1 MKNHKASWKKS
12 MNELCLRANAK
23 INLFLEVLDK
33 RPDGYHNID
42 TIFQSIGLHDTL
54 IFRETRSGIIKLT
67 SDSEELPLDSS
78 NLVYKASELLLK
90 KSGKNYGV
98 EIHIN
103 KRIPLGAG
111 LAGGSTDA
119 SATLVGLN
127 ELWSLGYT
135 TDDLLMLGRRLGAD
149 VPFCLVGGTAIGRE
163 RGDILTRLNPIPKL
177 YVVIANPGF
186 QVSTAW
192 AYNGLSKLGL
202 TRERKSDNILVD
214 KIQRG
219 DLSDIEG
226 DLFNVFE
233 SLVMEEYPEI
243 RELKSLLAQHGVLG
257 VLMTGSGSTVFAL
270 IQDIS
275 IAEKIQQ
282 KARQRVGYCVVTETS
297 DFSIAKI

>member
-1 MKNHKASWKKS
+1 MS
-12 MNELCLRANAK
+12 ELCLQANAK

-54 IFRETRSGIIKLT
+54 IFRKTRSGVIKLT
-67 SDSEELPLDSS
+67 SDNEELPLDSS
-78 NLVYKASELLLK
+78 NLVFKASELLLK
-90 KSGKNYGV
+90 ESGKNYGV

-149 VPFCLVGGTAIGRE
+149 VPFCLIGGTAIGRE
-163 RGDILTRLNPIPKL
+163 RGDILTRLNPIQKL

-192 AYNGLSKLGL
+192 AYKSLSKLGL
-202 TRERKSDNILVD
+202 TRERKSDNILVE
-214 KIQRG
+214 KIQKG
-219 DLSDIEG
+219 DLSDIG
-226 DLFNVFE
+226 GNLFNVFE
-233 SLVMEEYPEI
+233 SVVMEEYPEI
-243 RELKSLLAQHGVLG
+243 RELKTLLTQPGVLG

-270 IQDIS
+270 TQDIVS
-275 IAEKIQQ
+275 AEKIQQ
-282 KARQRVGYCVVTETS
+282 QARQHVGYCIVTETS
-297 DFSIAKI
+297 DFSIARI

>member
-1 MKNHKASWKKS
+1 MS
-12 MNELCLRANAK
+12 ERCLRANEK

-54 IFRETRSGIIKLT
+54 LFRETRSGVIKLS
-67 SDSEELPLDSS
+67 SDNEELPLDSS

-90 KSGKNYGV
+90 ESGKNYGI

-119 SATLVGLN
+119 SATLIGLN

-135 TDDLLMLGRRLGAD
+135 TDDLLMLGSRLGAD
-149 VPFCLVGGTAIGRE
+149 VPFCLIGGTAIGRG
-163 RGDILTRLNPIPKL
+163 RGDILTRLNPIQKL

-192 AYNGLSKLGL
+192 AYKDLSKLGL
-202 TRERKSDNILVD
+202 TRERKSDNILVE
-214 KIQRG
+214 KIQKG
-219 DLSDIEG
+219 DLSDIG
-226 DLFNVFE
+226 GNLFNVFE
-233 SLVMEEYPEI
+233 SVVMEEYPEI
-243 RELKSLLAQHGVLG
+243 RELKTFLTHHGVLG

-270 IQDIS
+270 TQDIS
-275 IAEKIQQ
+275 IAEKIQ
-282 KARQRVGYCVVTETS
+282 RQAKQHISYCVVTETS
-297 DFSIAKI
+297 DFSIARI

>member
-1 MKNHKASWKKS
+1 MS
-12 MNELCLRANAK
+12 ELCLRANAK

-33 RPDGYHNID
+33 RLDGYHNID
-42 TIFQSIGLHDTL
+42 TIFQSIDLHDTL
-54 IFRETRSGIIKLT
+54 LFRETKAGVIKLS
-67 SDSEELPLDSS
+67 SDNEELPLDSS

-90 KSGKNYGV
+90 ESGKNYGV

-119 SATLVGLN
+119 SATLIGLN

-135 TDDLLMLGRRLGAD
+135 TDDLLMLSSRLGAD
-149 VPFCLVGGTAIGRE
+149 VSFCLIGGTAIGRG

-192 AYNGLSKLGL
+192 AYKGLSKLGL
-202 TRERKSDNILVD
+202 TRERKSDNILVE
-214 KIQRG
+214 KIQKG
-219 DLSDIEG
+219 DLSDIGEN
-226 DLFNVFE
+226 LFNVFE
-233 SLVMEEYPEI
+233 SVVMEEYPEI
-243 RELKSLLAQHGVLG
+243 RELKTLLTQPGVLG

-270 IQDIS
+270 TQDIS
-275 IAEKIQQ
+275 SAEKIQQ
-282 KARQRVGYCVVTETS
+282 QARQHVGYCVVTETS
-297 DFSIAKI
+297 DFSIARI

>member
-1 MKNHKASWKKS
+1 MS
-12 MNELCLRANAK
+12 ELCLRANAK

-33 RPDGYHNID
+33 RLDGYHNID
-42 TIFQSIGLHDTL
+42 TIFQSIDLHDTL
-54 IFRETRSGIIKLT
+54 LFRETKAGVIKLS
-67 SDSEELPLDSS
+67 SDNEELPLDSS

-90 KSGKNYGV
+90 ESGKNYGV

-119 SATLVGLN
+119 SATLIGLN

-149 VPFCLVGGTAIGRE
+149 VSFCLIGGTAIGRG

-192 AYNGLSKLGL
+192 AYKDLSKLGL
-202 TRERKSDNILVD
+202 TRERKSDNILVE
-214 KIQRG
+214 KIQKG
-219 DLSDIEG
+219 DLSDIGEN
-226 DLFNVFE
+226 LFNVFE
-233 SLVMEEYPEI
+233 SIVMEEYPEI
-243 RELKSLLAQHGVLG
+243 RELKTLLTQPGVLG

-270 IQDIS
+270 TQDIAS
-275 IAEKIQQ
+275 AEKIQQ
-282 KARQRVGYCVVTETS
+282 QARQRVGYCVVTETS
-297 DFSIAKI
+297 DFSIARI

>member
-1 MKNHKASWKKS
+1 MS
-12 MNELCLRANAK
+12 ELCLRANAK

-42 TIFQSIGLHDTL
+42 TIFQSIDLHDTL
-54 IFRETRSGIIKLT
+54 LFRETRSGVIKLS
-67 SDSEELPLDSS
+67 SDNEELPLDSS

-90 KSGKNYGV
+90 ESGKNYGV

-119 SATLVGLN
+119 SATLIGLN

-135 TDDLLMLGRRLGAD
+135 TDDLLMLGSRLGAD
-149 VPFCLVGGTAIGRE
+149 VPFCLIGGTAIGRE
-163 RGDILTRLNPIPKL
+163 RGDILTRLTPIQKL

-186 QVSTAW
+186 QVSTAR
-192 AYNGLSKLGL
+192 AYKNLSKLGL
-202 TRERKSDNILVD
+202 TRERKSDNILVE
-214 KIQRG
+214 KMQKG
-219 DLSDIEG
+219 DLSDIGG

-233 SLVMEEYPEI
+233 SVVMEEYPEI
-243 RELKSLLAQHGVLG
+243 RELKTLLTQSGVLG

-270 IQDIS
+270 THDIS
-275 IAEKIQQ
+275 SAEKIQQ
-282 KARQRVGYCVVTETS
+282 QARQHVGYCVVTETS
-297 DFSIAKI
+297 DFSIAKIF

>member
-1 MKNHKASWKKS
+1 MS
-12 MNELCLRANAK
+12 ELCLRANAK

-67 SDSEELPLDSS
+67 SDNEELPLDSS

-90 KSGKNYGV
+90 ESGKNYGV

-135 TDDLLMLGRRLGAD
+135 VDDLLMLGRKLGSD
-149 VPFCLVGGTAIGRE
+149 VPFCLIGGTAIGRE
-163 RGDILTRLNPIPKL
+163 RGDILTRLNPIQKL

-192 AYNGLSKLGL
+192 AYKNLSKLGL
-202 TRERKSDNILVD
+202 TRERKSDNILVE
-214 KIQRG
+214 KIQKD
-219 DLSDIEG
+219 DLSDIREN
-226 DLFNVFE
+226 LFNVFE
-233 SLVMEEYPEI
+233 SVVMEEYPEI
-243 RELKSLLAQHGVLG
+243 RKLKTLLTQPGVLG

-270 IQDIS
+270 TQDIDS
-275 IAEKIQQ
+275 AEKIQQ
-282 KARQRVGYCVVTETS
+282 QARQHVGYCVVTETS
-297 DFSIAKI
+297 DFSIARI